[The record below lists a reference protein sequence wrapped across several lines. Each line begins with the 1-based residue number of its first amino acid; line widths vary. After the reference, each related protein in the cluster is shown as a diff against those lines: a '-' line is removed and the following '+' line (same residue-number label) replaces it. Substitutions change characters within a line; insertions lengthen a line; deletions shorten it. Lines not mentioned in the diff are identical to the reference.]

1 MKHFCII
8 ANRDKDPDGCY
19 TRELAAFLEAQGCT
33 VHVCAPFTPGEEPL
47 REMIPADTQCGIV
60 LGGDG
65 TFLHGAKALQRKGLP
80 VLGINLGNL
89 GFLTAADYKGAKEA
103 LLRVVND
110 NYTIEE
116 RCLLEVEHE
125 EIVLSE
131 SAMNDVVI
139 TRSGFSR
146 LIHIQILVNGKE
158 VDAYKCDGVI
168 VSTPTGS
175 TGYSLSAGGV
185 VVEPNAHVFIITPI
199 CPHTLHAR
207 PLIVSYDSE
216 ITIRILQSSRSIKG
230 EAFVTVDG
238 DEVLQMDVSDEIT
251 VRRATNQAAIVML
264 GDVTF
269 WERVRGKL

>member
-8 ANRDKDPDGCY
+8 ANREKDPDGSC
-19 TRELAAFLEAQGCT
+19 TRELAAFLREQGCSAY
-33 VHVCAPFTPGEEPL
+33 VCQPFSPGEEPL
-47 REMIPADTQCGIV
+47 REEIPAETECGIV

-65 TFLHGAKALQRKGLP
+65 TFLHGAKALQERGLP

-103 LLRVVND
+103 LQRVIQD
-110 NYTIEE
+110 DYTIEE
-116 RCLLEVEHE
+116 RCLLEVRHGDT
-125 EIVLSE
+125 VFSE
-131 SAMNDVVI
+131 LAMNDVVI

-146 LIHIQILVNGKE
+146 LIHLQILVNGQE
-158 VDAYKCDGVI
+158 VDSYKCDGVI

-175 TGYSLSAGGV
+175 TGYNLSAGGA
-185 VVEPNAHVFIITPI
+185 VVEPNAHVLLITPI

-207 PLIVSYDSE
+207 PMVVSYDSE
-216 ITIRILQSSRSIKG
+216 ITVRILQSSRSMKG

-238 DEVLQMDVSDEIT
+238 DEVLQMDVADEIT
-251 VRRATNQAAIVML
+251 VGRADRKATIVML
-264 GDVTF
+264 RDVTF